1 MLSRNHRVGML
12 SALAREYSRAAS
24 GNQMEGDFD
33 FVEILVQDVEGF
45 VKDWIKTIISR
56 MKQ

>member
-1 MLSRNHRVGML
+1 ML